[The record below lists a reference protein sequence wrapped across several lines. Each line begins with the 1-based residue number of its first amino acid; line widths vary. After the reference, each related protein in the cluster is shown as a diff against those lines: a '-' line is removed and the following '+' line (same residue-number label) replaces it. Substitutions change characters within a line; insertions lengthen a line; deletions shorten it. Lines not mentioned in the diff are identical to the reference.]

1 MGSCTQNGDPY
12 MKTWPLAAA
21 VMLGSAASAQDVRIS
36 PLVDARLRWEQVD
49 QADIPHDAEAVTARI
64 RSGLKAQKGAF
75 QALVESEATLAIV
88 ERYNSGTNGLTRYPL
103 VIDPQNVELNRAQLR
118 YGAHDVIAT
127 VVGRQL
133 VELADQRFVGSANWR
148 QNQQTYDA
156 ARVQLGN
163 PKRLFADVTYA
174 WSVRTVNGIDGAGAR
189 PQSIGGDNFFA
200 LVGTATPL
208 GTVTAFA
215 YLIDQDA
222 ATVQGFRL
230 ENQTY
235 GLRLAGARR
244 IGTVGLVYAAAWA
257 RQSDWHRNPNR
268 YAASYWLAE
277 ATATT
282 GVLSLSAG
290 QEVLGGD
297 DGRLLTSVQT
307 PLASVFKFQG
317 WAGKFTTTPANGVR
331 DLYGG
336 AAVAWKK
343 AGPFPGAG
351 VSATYHRFRSDRLDQ
366 HYGTEW
372 DLLASIRHNRTT
384 LSARYARYRADAFA
398 TDTDK
403 AWLEIG
409 WTL

>member
-1 MGSCTQNGDPY
+1 
-12 MKTWPLAAA
+12 MKSWPLAAA
-21 VMLGSAASAQDVRIS
+21 VALGSAASAQDIRVS
-36 PLVDARLRWEQVD
+36 PLIDARLRWEQVD
-49 QADIPHDAEAVTARI
+49 QADMPRDAEAVTARI
-64 RSGLKAQKGAF
+64 RSGLKVDDGAF
-75 QALVESEATLAIV
+75 QALIETEATLAIV
-88 ERYNSGTNGLTRYPL
+88 EHYNSGTNGLTRYPL
-103 VIDPQNVELNRAQLR
+103 VIDPQNIELNRAQLR
-118 YGAHDVIAT
+118 YAAHDGAAT
-127 VVGRQL
+127 AGRQL
-133 VELADQRFVGSANWR
+133 IELADQRFVGSANWR

-156 ARVQLGN
+156 ARVQWGS

-189 PQSIGGDNFFA
+189 PQSIGGDNVFA
-200 LVGTATPL
+200 LVGAATPL

-222 ATVQGFRL
+222 AALQGFRL

-244 IGTVGLVYAAAWA
+244 LGAVGLTYAASWA
-257 RQSDWHRNPNR
+257 RQSGWHRNPNP

-277 ATATT
+277 ATAKT

-290 QEVLGGD
+290 QEVLGAD
-297 DGRLLTSVQT
+297 DGRPLTSVQT

-336 AAVAWKK
+336 AALAWKQ
-343 AGPFPGAG
+343 AGPFSGAG

-366 HYGTEW
+366 HYGAEW
-372 DLLASIRHNRTT
+372 DLLASIKRYRTT
-384 LSARYARYRADAFA
+384 LSARYARYRAAAFA

-403 AWLEIG
+403 AWLEID